1 MQRVRVYTTDA
12 IVLKRL
18 NLGEADRI
26 VTLYT
31 PEHGK
36 LRAIAKGARRP
47 ASRLA
52 GHLELFSLGA
62 LQLARGR
69 ELDVFEAAAV
79 GDSGRLADLLAG
91 DPPAAR
97 ARTADG
103 FTALH
108 YAAFFSRNADCARA
122 LLDAGAEPDAV
133 ADNDTDLRPINSA
146 AGSGASE
153 IVALLLER
161 GADVDAAQRGGYT
174 ALHSAAHNGNE
185 ELARVLLAAGADP
198 TRATDDGRTPADL
211 AAEAG
216 HAELARA
223 LAS

>member
-1 MQRVRVYTTDA
+1 MAARTHVRNHWAVRLRHGEPAGPTLSTGMDVPESP
-12 IVLKRL
+12 VLAAL
-18 NLGEADRI
+18 YAGEPA
-26 VTLYT
+26 
-31 PEHGK
+31 
-36 LRAIAKGARRP
+36 RAR
-47 ASRLA
+47 
-52 GHLELFSLGA
+52 E
-62 LQLARGR
+62 LARGR

-174 ALHSAAHNGNE
+174 ALHSAAHDGNE
-185 ELARVLLAAGADP
+185 ELARMLLAAGADP
-198 TRATDDGRTPADL
+198 ARATDDDRTPADL

-216 HAELARA
+216 HPKLARA